1 MLLSDHRAVKA
12 AVSASP
18 GHVLSSED
26 PPVSKLSLEAGRWYP
41 LDFSER

>member
-12 AVSASP
+12 VVRASP
-18 GHVLSSED
+18 GDVLSSKD
-26 PPVSKLSLEAGRWYP
+26 PAVSKLSLEAGLWYP